1 MVGLYLITI
10 SSISSSKNGICVQAS
25 ALASG
30 SAKED
35 ALRMDVPHSKKRQLR
50 ENFTD
55 SGLLTT

>member
-1 MVGLYLITI
+1 MIEFSLISI

-35 ALRMDVPHSKKRQLR
+35 VLRMDVTHCKKRQLR

-55 SGLLTT
+55 SGLLRA